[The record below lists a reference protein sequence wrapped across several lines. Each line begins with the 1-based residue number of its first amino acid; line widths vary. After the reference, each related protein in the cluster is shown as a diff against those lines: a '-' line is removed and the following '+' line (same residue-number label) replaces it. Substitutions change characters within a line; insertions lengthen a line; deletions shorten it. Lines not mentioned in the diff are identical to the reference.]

1 MSDSVSLFW
10 GIYSFTQVEV
20 KSSGC
25 TCIFFFSEHYVFCS
39 VFRKSFWTFTKIRKI
54 PVHRCSLCWTSESLG
69 PYLNSEATKQTNSY
83 GLVDNER
90 GAPTAAGLVAN
101 CLFLS
106 KKSRW
111 CFSFLEASFVDADLI
126 VSTKNASWTKK
137 KRLAFR
143 VLATHIQWH
152 AGRWWCGKHET
163 AITFCRASWFWKI

>member
-1 MSDSVSLFW
+1 M
-10 GIYSFTQVEV
+10 YSFTQVEV

-25 TCIFFFSEHYVFCS
+25 TCIFFLFSNITCS
-39 VFRKSFWTFTKIRKI
+39 VQSSANPLELLL
-54 PVHRCSLCWTSESLG
+54 PVHWCSLCWTSESLG

-111 CFSFLEASFVDADLI
+111 CFSFLEASFVHADLI